1 MAMNIHAEHKR
12 LGTLTTPQLR
22 ARYAEV
28 FGEAT
33 RCNNRP
39 YLFKRICWRPQADA
53 EGDLSERA
61 RQRVIELADDANLR
75 LQARSSTPGESRIP
89 TGTAPPTHNAGSAI
103 ASIRMFRKS
112 IDPMPG
118 TTLLREYKGRQI
130 CVIVLPRGFEYE
142 GKVYPTLSAVANAIT
157 ARVGGSH
164 RNGLKFF
171 AESLG
176 QCSVTGRR
184 VEGAPV

>member
-1 MAMNIHAEHKR
+1 MAMNIHAELKR

-39 YLFKRICWRPQADA
+39 YLFKRICWRLQADA

-61 RQRVIELADDANLR
+61 RQRVLELADDANLR
-75 LQARSSTPGESRIP
+75 LQAPLGESRIP
-89 TGTAPPTHNAGSAI
+89 KGTASPTHNARAAI
-103 ASIRMFRKS
+103 ASIRMPRKS
-112 IDPMPG
+112 IEPMPG
-118 TTLLREYKGRQI
+118 TTLWREYKGRQI
-130 CVIVLPRGFEYE
+130 SVIVLPRGFEYE
-142 GKVYPTLSAVANAIT
+142 GKVYRSLSAVANAIT
-157 ARVGGSH
+157 GSH
-164 RNGLKFF
+164 WNGLKFF

-176 QCSVTGRR
+176 LDAVTGRR

>member
-1 MAMNIHAEHKR
+1 MAMNIHAELKR
-12 LGTLTTPQLR
+12 LGILTTPQLR

-39 YLFKRICWRPQADA
+39 YLFKRICWRLQADA

-75 LQARSSTPGESRIP
+75 LQAPPSSPPTRGESRIP
-89 TGTAPPTHNAGSAI
+89 KGTAPPTHNAGAAI
-103 ASIRMFRKS
+103 ASIRMPRKS
-112 IDPMPG
+112 IEPMPG
-118 TTLLREYKGRQI
+118 TTLWREYKGRQI
-130 CVIVLPRGFEYE
+130 SVIVLPRGLEYE
-142 GKVYPTLSAVANAIT
+142 GKVYRSLSAVANAIT
-157 ARVGGSH
+157 GSH
-164 RNGLKFF
+164 WNGLKFF

-176 QCSVTGRR
+176 QGAVTGRR

>member
-1 MAMNIHAEHKR
+1 M
-12 LGTLTTPQLR
+12 
-22 ARYAEV
+22 
-28 FGEAT
+28 
-33 RCNNRP
+33 
-39 YLFKRICWRPQADA
+39 
-53 EGDLSERA
+53 
-61 RQRVIELADDANLR
+61 IELADDANLR
-75 LQARSSTPGESRIP
+75 LQARSSTPGESHIP